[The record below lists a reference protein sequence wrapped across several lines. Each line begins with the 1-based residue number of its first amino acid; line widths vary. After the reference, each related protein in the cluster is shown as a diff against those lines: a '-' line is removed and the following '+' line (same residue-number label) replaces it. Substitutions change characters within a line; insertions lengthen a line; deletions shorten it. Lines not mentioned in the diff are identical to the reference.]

1 MAKKVLVQGMVPPP
15 VKEDIVRLSE
25 SKGMSISEFVWL
37 MLALAL
43 KEKLHERF

>member
-1 MAKKVLVQGMVPPP
+1 MSKKILIQTKVPP
-15 VKEDIVRLSE
+15 VIKEDVDRISAE
-25 SKGMSISEFVWL
+25 KGLSISEFVWL